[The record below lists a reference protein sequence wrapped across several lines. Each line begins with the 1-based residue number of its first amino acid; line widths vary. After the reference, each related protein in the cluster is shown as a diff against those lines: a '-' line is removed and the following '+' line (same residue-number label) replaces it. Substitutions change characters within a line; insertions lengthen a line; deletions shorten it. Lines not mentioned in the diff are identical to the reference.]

1 MAWPKGRP
9 RAAST
14 IQAISAARKRACA
27 DPAVREKMSAA
38 RKRAFDRTVK
48 RIISTVTGGE

>member
-1 MAWPKGRP
+1 
-9 RAAST
+9 
-14 IQAISAARKRACA
+14 
-27 DPAVREKMSAA
+27 VREKMSAA